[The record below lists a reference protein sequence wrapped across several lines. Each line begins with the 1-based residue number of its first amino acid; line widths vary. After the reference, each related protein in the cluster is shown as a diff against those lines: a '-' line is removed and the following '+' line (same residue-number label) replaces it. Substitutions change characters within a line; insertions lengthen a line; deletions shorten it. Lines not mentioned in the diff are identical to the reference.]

1 MKLQQY
7 TLPAIL
13 ALALLV
19 TGCRSSRKA
28 AKDDE
33 ANQTTTTTVPLDNGT
48 QETPATPSGAPKASK
63 QSTAAMNKV
72 TPNRQTIQGVR
83 AKINVSLQ
91 TGSRM
96 SASGTLKMKRDEI
109 VQISLSAI
117 LGIEVGRLEL
127 TPEYLLIQDRIN
139 HQYVKAVWEG
149 VPQLRN
155 AGINFYTFQALFW
168 DELFVLGKQE
178 APVAADF
185 DTDKSGSDYVMT
197 PNNQSTAAIALRFL
211 VEASSGLIRQT
222 SVTSSSAGNAL
233 ALDWTYSDWTKLDG
247 KSFPTQMQMTMNSS
261 NGSTV
266 AQFALS
272 RVQVD
277 ESMGDIKTV
286 IDESRYTH
294 VNLYRVLNKL
304 VK

>member
-1 MKLQQY
+1 MKLQQFA
-7 TLPAIL
+7 LPAIL
-13 ALALLV
+13 ALALLA
-19 TGCRSSRKA
+19 TGCRSARKA

-33 ANQTTTTTVPLDNGT
+33 PTHTATTTVPLDNGT
-48 QETPATPSGAPKASK
+48 QETPTTPSVAPKASK
-63 QSTAAMNKV
+63 LSTAAMNKV

-185 DTDKSGSDYVMT
+185 DTDKSGNDYVMT
-197 PNNQSTAAIALRFL
+197 PNSQGTAAIAIRFL

-222 SVTSSSAGNAL
+222 SLTSSSAGNAL

-272 RVQVD
+272 RVQAD
-277 ESMGDIKTV
+277 ESMGDIRTV